1 MDGTLAGNT
10 EAPVTTPFV
19 LNPGTLTCS
28 ANPGSL
34 VTDDYA
40 SPLKFTGTIQS
51 AQFRRGRHFAHT
63 LDAFGEPGAVVSA
76 GVAEIA
82 AWCRSIASISS
93 PLPWYQISTHGW
105 SCRLRPTPGRSRAR
119 LDPDGA
125 EMVSRSGTGP
135 QQNRRAP
142 VDASRQHDPRRPDL
156 DQATCRFPVNLS
168 NSQGSFPLDVQLE
181 DSRCD

>member
-105 SCRLRPTPGRSRAR
+105 SCRLRPTPGRSRAGSIPTAR
-119 LDPDGA
+119 RWSAGPVPD
-125 EMVSRSGTGP
+125 RSKIAGLP
-135 QQNRRAP
+135 
-142 VDASRQHDPRRPDL
+142 
-156 DQATCRFPVNLS
+156 
-168 NSQGSFPLDVQLE
+168 
-181 DSRCD
+181 